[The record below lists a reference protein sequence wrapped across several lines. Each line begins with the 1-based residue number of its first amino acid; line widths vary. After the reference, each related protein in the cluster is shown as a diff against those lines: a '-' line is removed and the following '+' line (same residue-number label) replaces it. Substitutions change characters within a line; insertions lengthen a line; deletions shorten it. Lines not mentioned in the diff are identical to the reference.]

1 MSHIWHPCMSSED
14 LQNAAP
20 IKINRANGVWLY
32 DENNHAYIDAI
43 SSWWV
48 NIHGHNNDYLNSAI
62 MKQAAKFSHIM
73 TANFTHEEM
82 EKLSENLIKITNN
95 SFDKVI
101 FTSDGSSA
109 IEASL
114 KICYQF
120 FINQGINKPLF
131 ISFENAYHGETIGA
145 LAVGGDSIYKDA
157 YKNIL
162 PNAIVSKMPKDESG
176 DEIANAIA
184 YLENIFDINKDK
196 VCAVIL
202 EPLLQCAG
210 GMLMHSSYFVK
221 KVKECAKKHGAFL
234 ILDEIAVGF
243 GRTGTMFAHEQADIA
258 PDILCLSKALGAG
271 YLPIA
276 ASLVSKEISSGFK
289 GGIDKAFL
297 HSHSHTG
304 NALACAVANASLEL
318 FYKNNYI
325 ESNKTKIDYM
335 RKKINGFKD
344 NSKVLSVRQI
354 GMVAAIETTAKKRIS
369 ADVTKLSMQKNVF
382 LRPLGSVIYTM
393 PPYCIEMDEIDIIFD
408 AIKHTIDNLDI

>member
-32 DENNHAYIDAI
+32 DENNRGYIDAI

-62 MKQAAKFSHIM
+62 MKQSNKFSHIM

-82 EKLSENLIKITNN
+82 EKLSENLIKITKN

-162 PNAIVSKMPKDESG
+162 PNAIVSKMPKDQSV
-176 DEIANAIA
+176 DEIAIAIKH
-184 YLENIFDINKDK
+184 LENIFYQNKNK
-196 VCAVIL
+196 ICAVIL

-210 GMLMHSSYFVK
+210 GMLIHSSEFVK
-221 KVKECAKKHGAFL
+221 QVKECAKRHGAFL

-243 GRTGTMFAHEQADIA
+243 GRTGSFFAHEQAGIT
-258 PDILCLSKALGAG
+258 PDVLCLSKALGAG

-276 ASLVSKEISSGFK
+276 ASLVSKEISNGFK
-289 GGIDKAFL
+289 GGVDKAFL

-318 FYKNNYI
+318 FDKNNYI
-325 ESNKTKIDYM
+325 ENNKAKSEYM
-335 RKKINGFKD
+335 RKQLNKYKD
-344 NSKVLSVRQI
+344 NPKVLSVRQI
-354 GMVAAIETTAKKRIS
+354 GMVAAVETRATKRIS
-369 ADVTKLSMQKNVF
+369 ADVAKLSMQKNVF

-393 PPYCIEMDEIDIIFD
+393 PPYTINFEEIDTIFK
-408 AIKHTIDNLDI
+408 AIDYTIENLDI